1 MADSNDLAPG
11 AGSTVSGSTTS
22 SAGGTGSSNFSSGS
36 SPSSGSS
43 SFSDTSRPT
52 GSTTTS
58 STQNTGGSFS
68 SSGTEF
74 QPDTNYRESQDY
86 GSRGAGYQPSGEV
99 DYAPQSRSRPST
111 AVIAGAALAGAITGG
126 AIPFLLAGR
135 KPSPKAQF
143 SVDGD
148 RGDDFG
154 GRENRSALFSKTGSG
169 KRR

>member
-1 MADSNDLAPG
+1 MADSNNLAPG

-22 SAGGTGSSNFSSGS
+22 SAGGTGSS
-36 SPSSGSS
+36 PATGSS

-52 GSTTTS
+52 GSTTSS
-58 STQNTGGSFS
+58 STQSAGGGFS

-74 QPDTNYRESQDY
+74 QPDTNYRQSQDY
-86 GSRGAGYQPSGEV
+86 GSETASYQPSGEV
-99 DYAPQSRSRPST
+99 TYAPQSRSRPST

-135 KPSPKAQF
+135 KSSPKAQF

-148 RGDDFG
+148 RGDDFE
-154 GRENRSALFSKTGSG
+154 GRESRPALFSKTGFG
-169 KRR
+169 KQR

>member
-1 MADSNDLAPG
+1 MADSNNLAPG

-22 SAGGTGSSNFSSGS
+22 SAGGMGS
-36 SPSSGSS
+36 SPSTGSS

-58 STQNTGGSFS
+58 STQSSSGFS

-74 QPDTNYRESQDY
+74 QPDTNYRQSQDY
-86 GSRGAGYQPSGEV
+86 GSESTSYQPSGDV
-99 DYAPQSRSRPST
+99 SYASQSRSRPST
-111 AVIAGAALAGAITGG
+111 AVIAGAAVAGAIAGG

-135 KPSPKAQF
+135 QRSPKAQF

-148 RGDDFG
+148 RGEDFA
-154 GRENRSALFSKTGSG
+154 GRESRPALFSKTGFG